1 MKKIEAIIKPF
12 RLEEVKDALGEL
24 GINRMTTTEV
34 KGFGRG
40 GGHTEVY
47 RSSECTIDFVPNIKI
62 ELVVTDEQLEAAVK
76 AIAKP
81 GKTGRNGGDEIF
93 ISTIEL
99 AA

>member
-34 KGFGRG
+34 KDGRG

-47 RSSECTIDFVPNIKI
+47 RSSEYTIDFMPNIKI

-81 GKTGRNGGDEIF
+81 GKTGRKEGDEIF
-93 ISTIEL
+93 VSTIEL

>member
-34 KGFGRG
+34 KGYGRW

-47 RSSECTIDFVPNIKI
+47 RSSEYSIDFMPNIKL

-81 GKTGRNGGDEIF
+81 GETGRNGGEEIF
-93 ISTIEL
+93 VSTIEL

>member
-24 GINRMTTTEV
+24 GINKMTTTEI

-47 RSSECTIDFVPNIKI
+47 RGSEYTIDFMPNIKI
-62 ELVVTDEQLEAAVK
+62 ELVVADEQLEAAVK

-81 GKTGRNGGDEIF
+81 GETGRNGGDEIF
-93 ISTIEL
+93 VSTIEL

>member
-1 MKKIEAIIKPF
+1 MKKIEAIIKQF

-47 RSSECTIDFVPNIKI
+47 RGREYTIDFIPNIKI

-81 GKTGRNGGDEIF
+81 GETGRNGGDEILV
-93 ISTIEL
+93 STIEL

>member
-12 RLEEVKDALGEL
+12 RLEEVKDALREL
-24 GINRMTTTEV
+24 GINRMTTAEV

-40 GGHTEVY
+40 RGHTEFY
-47 RSSECTIDFVPNIKI
+47 RSSEYTIDFIPNIKI

-93 ISTIEL
+93 VSTIEL

>member
-12 RLEEVKDALGEL
+12 RLEEVKDALAEL

-40 GGHTEVY
+40 VGHTEIY
-47 RSSECTIDFVPNIKI
+47 RSSEYTIDFVLNIKI
-62 ELVVTDEQLEAAVK
+62 EVVVTDEQLEAAVK

-81 GKTGRNGGDEIF
+81 GETGTARGDEIF
-93 ISTIEL
+93 VSTIEL

>member
-34 KGFGRG
+34 KDFGRG
-40 GGHTEVY
+40 GSHTEVY
-47 RSSECTIDFVPNIKI
+47 RGSEYSIDFMPNIKI

-76 AIAKP
+76 AISKS
-81 GKTGRNGGDEIF
+81 GKTGRNGGDGIF
-93 ISTIEL
+93 VSRIEL